1 MNAKLKEIL
10 LGILYSIFT
19 ILFLLGMIPPW
30 ELVSRIVACVIAML
44 AIRRIRKRKNN
55 NENVSYFTIS
65 YMALIIICI
74 LLLNSISIGA

>member
-1 MNAKLKEIL
+1 MNTKLKEVL

-19 ILFLLGMIPPW
+19 ILFLIGMLPW
-30 ELVSRIVACVIAML
+30 LLVSRIVACVIAML

-65 YMALIIICI
+65 YMAVIVIFI
-74 LLLNSISIGA
+74 LLFNSISIGA

>member
-19 ILFLLGMIPPW
+19 ILFLIGLLPW
-30 ELVSRIVACVIAML
+30 DLVSRIVACVIAML
-44 AIRRIRKRKNN
+44 AIRRIRKRKKN

>member
-1 MNAKLKEIL
+1 MNTKLKEVL

-19 ILFLLGMIPPW
+19 ILFLIGMLPW
-30 ELVSRIVACVIAML
+30 LLVSRIVACVIAML

>member
-19 ILFLLGMIPPW
+19 ILFLIGLLPW
-30 ELVSRIVACVIAML
+30 DLVSRIVACVIAML

>member
-19 ILFLLGMIPPW
+19 ILFLIGLLPW
-30 ELVSRIVACVIAML
+30 DLVSRVVACVIAML
-44 AIRRIRKRKNN
+44 AIRRIRKRKKN

>member
-1 MNAKLKEIL
+1 MNTKLKEVL

-19 ILFLLGMIPPW
+19 ILFLIGMLPW
-30 ELVSRIVACVIAML
+30 LLVSRIVACVIAML

-65 YMALIIICI
+65 YMAVIIICI

>member
-19 ILFLLGMIPPW
+19 ILFLIGLLPW
-30 ELVSRIVACVIAML
+30 DLVSRIVACVIAML

-65 YMALIIICI
+65 YMALIIVCI

>member
-10 LGILYSIFT
+10 LGILYSVFT
-19 ILFLLGMIPPW
+19 ILFLIGLLPW
-30 ELVSRIVACVIAML
+30 DLVSRIVACVIAML